1 MKPSRT
7 GTGVK
12 KRGAGESRKQGS
24 KEFQVSVM
32 ISDTSSPLF
41 RDTNATS
48 NAKCS
53 HRFTKYDEV
62 SGERD
67 YFWLEDVWA
76 GLMRRWNTSS
86 LK

>member
-1 MKPSRT
+1 M
-7 GTGVK
+7 K

-62 SGERD
+62 SGKRLFLVGGCLGRPNE
-67 YFWLEDVWA
+67 EVEH
-76 GLMRRWNTSS
+76 
-86 LK
+86 KQP